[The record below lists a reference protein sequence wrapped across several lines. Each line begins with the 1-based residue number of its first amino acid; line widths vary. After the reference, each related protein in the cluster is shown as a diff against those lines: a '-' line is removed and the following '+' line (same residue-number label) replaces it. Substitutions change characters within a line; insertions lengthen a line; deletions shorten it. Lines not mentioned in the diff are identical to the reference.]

1 MKKQKYLIIAF
12 LVLAIT
18 GVLSVMVGT
27 SFAFFQ
33 ADIKGETI
41 NEVSS
46 SNMKIS
52 YTESKTPTSLG
63 AVDDEFGMTSE
74 DYFEFSLE
82 AQTDNNSSFEYYVYI
97 TEETGNTISG
107 DNIKLFL
114 TDENDIPVNDDY
126 TTNNLENG
134 IYCYDYLN
142 KKIYQNEEKEY
153 KNCQNVSL
161 EKEFYIM
168 DKIYYGQV
176 EDESKKIC
184 RKYQKQDNGIQN
196 EIVSPE
202 NCRYGDIYKG
212 NPIEYK
218 SLLANEELGLNN
230 IIYKGTYKNID
241 GVSYYNDIKSN
252 NKKIFKLRV
261 WANDLQNEEIEVITN
276 DDSKEINQAKD
287 TFKYKVN
294 VFAKQIELS
303 N

>member
-12 LVLAIT
+12 FVLAIT
-18 GVLSVMVGT
+18 GISSVIVGT

-63 AVDDEFGMTSE
+63 VMEDEFGMNSE

-82 AQTDNNSSFEYYVYI
+82 AVTDKNSSFEYYVYI
-97 TEETGNTISG
+97 TEEENNTINS

-114 TDENDIPVNDDY
+114 TDENDIPVNDEY

-142 KKIYQNEEKEY
+142 KKLYQKKDEEY
-153 KNCQNVSL
+153 KNCQNISL
-161 EKEFYIM
+161 EKDFYIM

-176 EDESKKIC
+176 EDETKKIC
-184 RKYQKQDNGIQN
+184 RKYQKQDNGIEN
-196 EIVSPE
+196 EIVDSE
-202 NCRYGDIYKG
+202 NCRYGDVYKG

-218 SLLANEELGLNN
+218 NLLVNEELNLNN
-230 IIYKGTYKNID
+230 VIYKGIYKNIN
-241 GVSYYNDIKSN
+241 GTSYYDNIIGK
-252 NKKIFKLRV
+252 NKKNFKLRV
-261 WANDLQNEEIEVITN
+261 WANNLNNEEVEVITN
-276 DDSKEINQAKD
+276 DDKKEINQTKE

-294 VFAKQIELS
+294 VFAKQIELGY
-303 N
+303 